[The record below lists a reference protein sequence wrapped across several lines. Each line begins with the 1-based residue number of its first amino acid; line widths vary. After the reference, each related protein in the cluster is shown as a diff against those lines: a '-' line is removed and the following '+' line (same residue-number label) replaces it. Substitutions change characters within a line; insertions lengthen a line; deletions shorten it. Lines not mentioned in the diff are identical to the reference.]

1 MEEMYHYMCS
11 GLCSSG
17 VDCLIDSFV
26 TIKPNIEEDK
36 LHSPQT
42 CEPKTLQK
50 FSLKY
55 CKVRS
60 RVKSEVMVSIGLG

>member
-1 MEEMYHYMCS
+1 M
-11 GLCSSG
+11 
-17 VDCLIDSFV
+17 DCLIDSFV

-42 CEPKTLQK
+42 SEPKTLQK

-60 RVKSEVMVSIGLG
+60 RVKSEVMVSSGLG